1 MSCAL
6 MHGGCHHD
14 YLSYL
19 LPLQMNVELLYLES
33 SGEEVLGVMENLK
46 MLQDP
51 RWRGQ
56 LAKKQVES
64 VINQ

>member
-56 LAKKQVES
+56 FARSK
-64 VINQ
+64 